1 MTEEWGPWIEHDG
14 QGCPCVG
21 QFVHIV
27 YVDGVELKARAT
39 GGASWNHVSY
49 AIQISRYRIRK
60 PKGLTILEQL
70 LADLPEPL
78 SVPPHALIEANSP
91 ASTTHGPA
99 LGLFIP
105 TLCAPTAREGG
116 EASSSLCLAA
126 TYSARAA

>member
-1 MTEEWGPWIEHDG
+1 MTPHRFS
-14 QGCPCVG
+14 QPLCA
-21 QFVHIV
+21 QH
-27 YVDGVELKARAT
+27 
-39 GGASWNHVSY
+39 HV
-49 AIQISRYRIRK
+49 
-60 PKGLTILEQL
+60 
-70 LADLPEPL
+70 
-78 SVPPHALIEANSP
+78 LIEANSP